1 METWQQ
7 KWAYNKYWVMVHSQK
22 CYDQIRLLAK
32 DNVWS
37 KQKNDQFQQL
47 LKKAAGKQ
55 PTVSTLT
62 NTYQHVWGYFKKKCS
77 KEEKQTYLQLL
88 QAVTPDNDHL
98 GLFLQ
103 HLAFKY
109 KVSYLINSRLIQEI
123 GAQK

>member
-1 METWQQ
+1 MFG
-7 KWAYNKYWVMVHSQK
+7 
-22 CYDQIRLLAK
+22 DIL
-32 DNVWS
+32 
-37 KQKNDQFQQL
+37 
-47 LKKAAGKQ
+47 
-55 PTVSTLT
+55 
-62 NTYQHVWGYFKKKCS
+62 KKKCS